1 MINTHLKTERDERV
15 YVVTVMRPLLAAL
28 LVCALAPAAEA
39 KCAVSGLKP
48 SVLTP
53 SGATVAPDG
62 GLLVGAIDA
71 DDDALEAGDPAS
83 QPGWRL
89 RLGSRV
95 ASPTL
100 VPLAPG
106 LVLYK
111 LPIDTKEAQMIDDK
125 RAVIGSVTVAAKAAL
140 GAPKIKKIM
149 HESRL
154 GRRPLG
160 RVTVELTGPAPDEV
174 VAIVLADAKG
184 KPRSWGKIVTKGETK
199 IRGFERSRCRVLANE
214 TVESKPGD
222 RITVF
227 WVDASG
233 RKSPL
238 SAVTTVGGVVPDPD
252 ADD

>member
-1 MINTHLKTERDERV
+1 MKTERDERV

-39 KCAVSGLKP
+39 KCAVMGLKP

-53 SGATVAPDG
+53 TGATVAPDG
-62 GLLVGAIDA
+62 GLVVGAIDA
-71 DDDALEAGDPAS
+71 DDDALDAGDPAT

-111 LPIDTKEAQMIDDK
+111 LPVDAKDAQLIDDK
-125 RAVIGSVTVAAKAAL
+125 RATIGSVTVGAQPTL
-140 GAPKIKKIM
+140 GAPKIKRIS
-149 HESRL
+149 HESQL
-154 GRRPLG
+154 GRRPFA
-160 RVTVELTGPAPDEV
+160 RVTVELAGPAPDGAI
-174 VAIVLADAKG
+174 AIVLADAKG
-184 KPRSWGKIVTKGETK
+184 KPRSWGTIATKGK
-199 IRGFERSRCRVLANE
+199 SKLRGYDRSRCRVLPNE
-214 TVESKPGD
+214 TVESKPGE

-227 WVDASG
+227 WIDASG

-238 SAVTTVGGVVPDPD
+238 SAVTVVGGTAPDPD
-252 ADD
+252 AED

>member
-1 MINTHLKTERDERV
+1 
-15 YVVTVMRPLLAAL
+15 MRLLLAVGV
-28 LVCALAPAAEA
+28 VCALAPAAEA
-39 KCAVSGLKP
+39 KCAVMGLKP

-62 GLLVGAIDA
+62 GLVVGAIDA
-71 DDDALEAGDPAS
+71 DDDAADSGDPAS
-83 QPGWRL
+83 QTGWRL

-111 LPIDTKEAQMIDDK
+111 LPPSTKDAQLTDDK
-125 RAVIGSVTVAAKAAL
+125 RATVGSVTVGASTPTL
-140 GAPKIKKIM
+140 PAPKLKQLA

-154 GRRPLG
+154 GRRPFG
-160 RVTVELTGPAPDEV
+160 RVTIELAGPAPDGAI
-174 VAIVLADAKG
+174 AIVLADAKG
-184 KPRSWGKIVTKGETK
+184 KPRSWGKVVKGEK
-199 IRGFERSRCRVLANE
+199 LRGYDRSRCRVLANE

-222 RITVF
+222 RVTAF

-233 RKSPL
+233 RKSAL
-238 SAVTTVGGVVPDPD
+238 SAVTTVGGAPDPD
-252 ADD
+252 LED